1 MPKKTLRKTSA
12 KKAAPKK
19 AAPKKIVS
27 KFDETGLTKGQL
39 RKLNALRKSIGDKLG
54 TAAFADWLAT
64 QVKKPTTPVDKVA
77 ERIAEALTALIKD
90 KKMTIPHGGYLLK
103 RGRGRVIVTRAVTD

>member
-1 MPKKTLRKTSA
+1 MPKKTS

-19 AAPKKIVS
+19 AAPKKAVPN
-27 KFDETGLTKGQL
+27 FDETGLNKGQL

-64 QVKKPTTPVDKVA
+64 QVQKPTESVDKNA
-77 ERIAEALTALIKD
+77 ERIAEALMALIKD
-90 KKMTIPHGGYLLK
+90 KKLTIPYGGYLLT

>member
-12 KKAAPKK
+12 KKASPKK
-19 AAPKKIVS
+19 AVS

-54 TAAFADWLAT
+54 TAAFADWFAT

-77 ERIAEALTALIKD
+77 ERIAEALTALIND